1 MLTHLLSF
9 SGLDVHMEIK
19 KSVINITN
27 AVAFRVVSHIEMEHI
42 GRRSI
47 KKDFFFGTLTFSS
60 LIITILLSCYS
71 IVLISLIYFVKK
83 ETALLFFFAIK

>member
-9 SGLDVHMEIK
+9 SGLDVHTEIK

-47 KKDFFFGTLTFSS
+47 KKEYFLYFGNFN
-60 LIITILLSCYS
+60 I
-71 IVLISLIYFVKK
+71 F
-83 ETALLFFFAIK
+83 